1 MMCVCGSLRGGER
14 QRRSELEA
22 AAEVAGPGGATAA
35 GKPRR
40 PETEGRRLRGHS
52 LRYLPA
58 GKEDKEAV
66 GTQPAQ
72 ARRYHQRRS
81 PTHRCVVVKTDVR
94 TSSVSRSLHQLTL
107 LRAVRWAWVGSQG
120 GGGREVGGG
129 GSEGQE
135 GSRRRGRRGQDTV
148 CLLLQQPARL
158 TLAAQRLLGHH
169 EQKVGV
175 GQSLRVEQPRGTTGG
190 RSLGGSPRPG
200 AIAPPMPS
208 TDHASLIRPAPRSA
222 STCCSFRSR

>member
-1 MMCVCGSLRGGER
+1 MMCVWGSLRGGER
-14 QRRSELEA
+14 QQRSGLEA
-22 AAEVAGPGGATAA
+22 AAEAAGPGGATAA
-35 GKPRR
+35 GKPRH
-40 PETEGRRLRGHS
+40 PATEGRRLRGHS

-66 GTQPAQ
+66 GTQPEQ
-72 ARRYHQRRS
+72 ARRCQQRRS
-81 PTHRCVVVKTDVR
+81 PRTHRCVVVKTDVR

-107 LRAVRWAWVGSQG
+107 LRAVRWA
-120 GGGREVGGG
+120 
-129 GSEGQE
+129 
-135 GSRRRGRRGQDTV
+135 V

-175 GQSLRVEQPRGTTGG
+175 GQSLRVEQPGG
-190 RSLGGSPRPG
+190 AIGEPRLGSSLHPG
-200 AIAPPMPS
+200 AIAPPTPS
-208 TDHASLIRPAPRSA
+208 ADHAPLTRPAPHPE